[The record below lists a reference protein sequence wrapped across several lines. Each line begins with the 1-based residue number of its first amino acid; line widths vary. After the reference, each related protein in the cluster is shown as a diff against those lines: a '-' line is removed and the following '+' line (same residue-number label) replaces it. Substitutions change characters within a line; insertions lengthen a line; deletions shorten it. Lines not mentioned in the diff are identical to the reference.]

1 MSTLIDTLTH
11 LQRIRK
17 KSVQDK
23 TVELAQQKQQCT
35 RFDNNIKALGMLM
48 QKTGIAAR
56 DTSAAALKNVAG
68 YKGSLQRVMN
78 WQEEELAL
86 AQMKQTRIQASLV
99 SAACQEKVVALTLD
113 DSLTACHAE
122 RAVKQQKVSD
132 DVAVQCWLRRLE
144 R

>member
-1 MSTLIDTLTH
+1 MKALIDTLAH
-11 LQRIRK
+11 LQRIRQ

-48 QKTGIAAR
+48 QKTGIDVR
-56 DTSAAALKNVAG
+56 ETSASALKNVAG

-86 AQMKQTRIQASLV
+86 AHIKQSHIQASLV
-99 SAACQEKVVALTLD
+99 TAACQEKVVALTLD
-113 DSLTACHAE
+113 ESRASRDAQQ
-122 RAVKQQKVSD
+122 AVKQQKASD
-132 DVAVQCWLRRLE
+132 DVAIQCWMRRLE

>member
-35 RFDNNIKALGMLM
+35 RFDNNIKALGILM

-113 DSLTACHAE
+113 DSLTACQAE

>member
-113 DSLTACHAE
+113 DSLTARQAE

>member
-1 MSTLIDTLTH
+1 MSALIDTLAH
-11 LQRIRK
+11 LQRIRQ
-17 KSVQDK
+17 KSLQDK

-48 QKTGIAAR
+48 HKTGVNAR
-56 DTSAAALKNVAG
+56 DASAAALKNVAG

-86 AQMKQTRIQASLV
+86 AQIKQTRIQASLV
-99 SAACQEKVVALTLD
+99 TAACQEKVVALTLD
-113 DSLTACHAE
+113 DNLAARQAE
-122 RAVKQQKVSD
+122 REVKQQKASD
-132 DVAVQCWLRRLE
+132 DVAIQCWMRRLE

>member
-1 MSTLIDTLTH
+1 MSTHIDTLTH

-113 DSLTACHAE
+113 DSLTARQAE

>member
-48 QKTGIAAR
+48 QKTSIAAR

-113 DSLTACHAE
+113 DSLTARQAE